1 MVRLLIILAS
11 SMLTSCAVGHGLTG
25 TPVNIAAEI
34 PAAPLE
40 FQAKTAAEAPLLA
53 NWLEQFNDPQ
63 MIEVVDEALNAN
75 PNLLSSEARVRAAKQ
90 NARAVLGRSLPSIN
104 YSNSDSFETNFF
116 ATTQVNQITGENV
129 VITGRVTQPQFDQRF
144 NFNWE
149 LDLWGRVRANNQAA
163 KAAYIATQADLD
175 AAQLSIGGQAAIGW
189 INLKTALAQ
198 ENISRA
204 TVEARQRVLDL
215 TERRLGRG
223 LSTALEVRTARSQLA
238 TSEAQVAAQT
248 RTRQEAARG
257 LEVLLGRYPAAAIET
272 DSGLPPL
279 GELQT
284 PGTPANLLVRRPDVA
299 AAEARLEEA
308 GLRAEV
314 ARLAIFPT
322 ISPTASVSNTTSIR
336 FADIFDPQR
345 ISASIAASITQS
357 VWAGGAIKA
366 EKRAALANAEAL
378 ASDYVG
384 TVLTA
389 WQEVENALDADRLL
403 AEQERAQKIALEE
416 AILAEELA
424 TRQYQNGLVNIFNL
438 LNAQTTRL
446 TSEASLV
453 QAQSARII
461 NRVNYHI
468 ALGGGLPFEDELL
481 ANPPSQSQSTSTSE
495 GSAP

>member
-25 TPVNIAAEI
+25 APVNIAPDI

-104 YSNSDSFETNFF
+104 YSNGDSFSTNFF

-198 ENISRA
+198 EDISRT
-204 TVEARQRVLDL
+204 TVEARKRVLDL
-215 TERRLGRG
+215 TERRFGRG
-223 LSTALEVRTARSQLA
+223 LSTA
-238 TSEAQVAAQT
+238 
-248 RTRQEAARG
+248 
-257 LEVLLGRYPAAAIET
+257 
-272 DSGLPPL
+272 
-279 GELQT
+279 
-284 PGTPANLLVRRPDVA
+284 
-299 AAEARLEEA
+299 
-308 GLRAEV
+308 
-314 ARLAIFPT
+314 
-322 ISPTASVSNTTSIR
+322 
-336 FADIFDPQR
+336 
-345 ISASIAASITQS
+345 
-357 VWAGGAIKA
+357 
-366 EKRAALANAEAL
+366 
-378 ASDYVG
+378 
-384 TVLTA
+384 
-389 WQEVENALDADRLL
+389 
-403 AEQERAQKIALEE
+403 
-416 AILAEELA
+416 
-424 TRQYQNGLVNIFNL
+424 
-438 LNAQTTRL
+438 
-446 TSEASLV
+446 
-453 QAQSARII
+453 
-461 NRVNYHI
+461 
-468 ALGGGLPFEDELL
+468 
-481 ANPPSQSQSTSTSE
+481 
-495 GSAP
+495 